1 MVEPTKAYTL
11 TDTGAGYSPKSAGM
25 IASETLR
32 KPNVQEALQAEMAKQ
47 GITLEQAIAPISK
60 ALGYHSIY

>member
-1 MVEPTKAYTL
+1 
-11 TDTGAGYSPKSAGM
+11 M

-47 GITLEQAIAPISK
+47 GITLELQTLALPAILSCRPVFECHSK
-60 ALGYHSIY
+60 TAIFRLCHNMLLNRGSI

>member
-11 TDTGAGYSPKSAGM
+11 TDTGAYKSAKA

>member
-11 TDTGAGYSPKSAGM
+11 TDTGAYKSAKAIGSR
-25 IASETLR
+25 ALT
-32 KPNVQEALQAEMAKQ
+32 KVNVQEALQKELHKQ